1 MQLLPQSNVKPMEL
15 HKTAKY
21 NTHPRPWGKLSPISI
36 DQSPWLCQSQSCF
49 HLDCHA
55 AHNRLRWGFMALNHT
70 ETTDKKHAFVACLPL
85 QAAGFTGT
93 SRVSLLHSGL
103 SNHFKFLQQS
113 ECSPLRSNPWHQMFW
128 RITHTNLQQGGD
140 SSLQGSLPAFTM
152 LLFLPLVVQ
161 GRKNYS
167 IFISIY
173 YEAFT

>member
-113 ECSPLRSNPWHQMFW
+113 ECRPSGPILDTRCFDVSHTLTCNKLETLPSKDHCQHLQCFYFFPL
-128 RITHTNLQQGGD
+128 
-140 SSLQGSLPAFTM
+140 
-152 LLFLPLVVQ
+152 
-161 GRKNYS
+161 
-167 IFISIY
+167 
-173 YEAFT
+173 